1 LQIDYN
7 AYIESWNLECGWIV
21 IHTNI
26 TELIAICDPFSGKW
40 AKMLVKKGENN
51 ITLPFKPKRY
61 AGLYIII
68 VSSPNGFAV
77 IKQKESPLSFLDYPV
92 LILRSELAQFGWQ
105 RAFCAT
111 CLFFVGLLVSQYF
124 KKELLIV
131 NFRKHLAIIIFACII
146 ILAVLG
152 MGYSCDTIKL
162 NGSIKHVPH
171 LTFSTYQM
179 KDMHNYYFVAFFV
192 AGYLIGCML
201 WRCDRLYVA
210 LVGYQTPIQLRI
222 YPYDKDKQL
231 IRDLDGKLAVI
242 RFKDDLK
249 QFINFSI
256 NGYSVQGI
264 LAVNIKEQNIEQ
276 PEILDINKQGKI
288 VVRNPQQFNVKYGL
302 IAFFGFL
309 AISIIGDYLNVFRID
324 LAYTLLFAM
333 LIALATNINAIK
345 SWLGLEVEKIIE
357 FECSRLMT
365 EDNYVKM
372 LKDAELEHLTAEYDK
387 LFVEFAKLGTIAKA
401 RAVKLL
407 SSAGRIVR
415 AEIERLKKEIKESE
429 EDESN

>member
-1 LQIDYN
+1 MTYKTDVVRIN
-7 AYIESWNLECGWIV
+7 ETV
-21 IHTNI
+21 
-26 TELIAICDPFSGKW
+26 
-40 AKMLVKKGENN
+40 
-51 ITLPFKPKRY
+51 
-61 AGLYIII
+61 
-68 VSSPNGFAV
+68 
-77 IKQKESPLSFLDYPV
+77 
-92 LILRSELAQFGWQ
+92 
-105 RAFCAT
+105 
-111 CLFFVGLLVSQYF
+111 
-124 KKELLIV
+124 
-131 NFRKHLAIIIFACII
+131 
-146 ILAVLG
+146 
-152 MGYSCDTIKL
+152 
-162 NGSIKHVPH
+162 KHVPH
-171 LTFSTYQM
+171 LVFSTYRM
-179 KDMHNYYFVAFFV
+179 KDMYNYYFMAFFI
-192 AGYLIGCML
+192 AGYILGYLL
-201 WRCDRLYVA
+201 WNYNKLYVA
-210 LVGYQTPIQLRI
+210 IVGYNTPVKLNI
-222 YPYDKDKQL
+222 YPYDKEKQL
-231 IRDLDGKLAVI
+231 IRDFDGKLALL
-242 RFKDDLK
+242 RFKDDFK
-249 QFINFSI
+249 QFINFNI